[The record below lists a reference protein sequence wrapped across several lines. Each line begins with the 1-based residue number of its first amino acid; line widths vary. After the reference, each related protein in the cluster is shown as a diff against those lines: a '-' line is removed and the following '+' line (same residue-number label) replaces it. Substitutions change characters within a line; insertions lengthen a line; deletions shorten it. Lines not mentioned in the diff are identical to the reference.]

1 MASTPIPT
9 SEVIREHVQRLVAA
23 PEFAQSGRLCRFV
36 RFTVEWALE
45 GRSDELKEQVLGTEV
60 FDRGPGFD
68 PRIDSIVRVEA
79 RRLRKK
85 LRAFYER
92 CESEAVELSY
102 PEGSY
107 APVFRWRDEERAV
120 HAAGAQVA
128 PAGPIVAVLPFVN
141 TSAEPGQDFLSDGIT
156 EAIIHALTAASGLRV
171 VARTSVFQFK
181 GQTAD
186 IREIAERLG
195 ATLVLEGSVRRAG
208 ERVRVTARLIDPNT
222 GTHVWSDRYD
232 HTLDDIFAIEDDI
245 SESVVQAIVASA
257 IVAPVSGAGP
267 AVKHENLDAYLS
279 YLGARHQF
287 NKQSREGLNA
297 AIDMYRQLIA
307 RFPDYALA
315 HAGLGEALGMLC
327 FYGGARPLDVL
338 DPCRAAVD
346 RAVELNPSLPEALTV
361 LAALR
366 SFFDSRWEE
375 GERIFLRAL
384 EIAPSNPHA
393 HHLYAMQL
401 LALGQKA
408 RSGELLIKASQL
420 DPLSLDINTSLG
432 IYHYF
437 CRDFERATEQ
447 LRRTLE
453 LDENAH
459 DVHFHLGFCHM
470 RRGLYA
476 EAEAAI
482 ERSLRLWEN
491 PLKIG
496 VLGEL
501 AAVRGQKRKALE
513 YKARLDA
520 CARKQYVPAVSYVFL
535 YAGLRD
541 WDNALAQLEAAFEQ
555 RSLMVNWTH
564 LDVRFDA
571 VRHTERFQSILA
583 TRGLAAE
590 VTA

>member
-1 MASTPIPT
+1 MLKRLAHTSIPAS
-9 SEVIREHVQRLVAA
+9 ELIREHMQRLIAA

-36 RFTVEWALE
+36 RFTVELALE

-85 LRAFYER
+85 LKAFYER
-92 CESEAVELSY
+92 CESEPVELSY

-107 APVFRWRDEERAV
+107 APVFRWRDEARAV
-120 HAAGAQVA
+120 HAPAA
-128 PAGPIVAVLPFVN
+128 PEPSAAPIVAVLPFVN

-156 EAIIHALTAASGLRV
+156 EAIIHALTAATGLRV

-208 ERVRVTARLIDPNT
+208 DKVRVTARLIDPNT
-222 GTHVWSDRYD
+222 GTHVWSSRYD
-232 HTLDDIFAIEDDI
+232 HTLNDIFAIEDDI

-257 IVAPVSGAGP
+257 LGP
-267 AVKHENLDAYLS
+267 APSIKHENLDAYLS

-338 DPCRAAVD
+338 DPCRAAVA
-346 RAVELNPSLPEALTV
+346 RAVELDPSLPEALTV

-366 SFFDSRWEE
+366 SFFDFQWEE
-375 GERIFLRAL
+375 GERTFLRAL

-393 HHLYAMQL
+393 HHLYAMHL
-401 LALGQKA
+401 LAQGQKT
-408 RSGELLIKASQL
+408 RSGELLVKAAQL

-482 ERSLRLWEN
+482 ERSLRIWEN

-541 WDNALAQLEAAFEQ
+541 WDNAFVQLEAAFEQ

-564 LDVRFDA
+564 LDARFDA